1 MRNDFMILYCHK
13 ELHHRWS
20 VGPRSAFDFFF
31 LWETL
36 LKRLKFNQVSIYILK
51 VKKKSTKTR
60 YEVCSKLPIKAP
72 KRRKFCRSGVF
83 IVNFVLCTFSVL
95 ALKSWMPV
103 GTCCIHFHIYRSSHP
118 EVLFK
123 KGVIRIVRQFT
134 EEHTWKHSAWVFLC
148 KYEST
153 CSRKSFLVKASE
165 ELLLYN
171 ALNRET
177 INVEVLSKKIKN
189 SLKCILIFRTFCET
203 FAWWP
208 KFSFRSHSGWW

>member
-13 ELHHRWS
+13 KLHHRWS
-20 VGPRSAFDFFF
+20 VGPRSAFDIFF

-36 LKRLKFNQVSIYILK
+36 LKRLKFNQVNIFILK

-60 YEVCSKLPIKAP
+60 YEFCPKLPIKAP
-72 KRRKFCRSGVF
+72 KRLKFCRSGVF
-83 IVNFVLCTFSVL
+83 IANFVLCTFSIL
-95 ALKSWMPV
+95 TLKSWMPV

-118 EVLFK
+118 EVFFK

-134 EEHTWKHSAWVFLC
+134 EKHPCKRSTFLR
-148 KYEST
+148 KYERT
-153 CSRKSFLVKASE
+153 CSRMSFLVKASE

-171 ALNRET
+171 ALNREI
-177 INVEVLSKKIKN
+177 INVEVVSKKIKT
-189 SLKCILIFRTFCET
+189 SLKYILIFLTFCET

-208 KFSFRSHSGWW
+208 KVSFRSHSGCW